1 MTQPLFLVICA
12 LLFLLLV
19 HIFIIIY
26 LFWRQFSQRID
37 TDINAQQ
44 YLVVYASQTGQAEAW
59 AKHTAE
65 QLKIIHEEKVEL
77 LDIQQ
82 LNQQHLQQPSTILW
96 VVSTYGE
103 GDAPDTAQNFVHKIL
118 NQSLDLSYLSFAVL
132 AFGDKRYSNFCQ
144 FGQRIEQWL
153 LQHNAQALFPTVLV
167 DQLNSDDLEQWLI
180 GLEQLTSTTFTSIAL
195 DKEMLAFKFAH
206 RQCLNTGTVGE
217 AIYKVQLIADRNI
230 SWSSGDILEIQCEN
244 DITEIQHFLDTQRQE
259 HSDDLVAKLGR
270 LNLRKLPAR
279 TGLSLLEWI
288 AQFEV
293 LPKREYSIA
302 SLPEQGLVELVV
314 RQQKTETGLGLGSGW
329 LTVGLEQNQP
339 VHASIR
345 NNPSFHL
352 QQDDKPIIL
361 IGNGTGIAGLV
372 AHLRQREHWGYKKN
386 WLIFGE
392 RQQQF
397 DHLYQT
403 EIAYWQQHGYLPHV
417 DYAFSR
423 DQTEKIYVQDRLR
436 QQSSRLQE
444 WIAQGALIYV
454 CGSLKGMAS
463 GVDQVLEELLGTE
476 QLQQLKREQRYLRDV
491 Y

>member
-1 MTQPLFLVICA
+1 M
-12 LLFLLLV
+12 
-19 HIFIIIY
+19 
-26 LFWRQFSQRID
+26 
-37 TDINAQQ
+37 
-44 YLVVYASQTGQAEAW
+44 
-59 AKHTAE
+59 
-65 QLKIIHEEKVEL
+65 
-77 LDIQQ
+77 
-82 LNQQHLQQPSTILW
+82 
-96 VVSTYGE
+96 
-103 GDAPDTAQNFVHKIL
+103 
-118 NQSLDLSYLSFAVL
+118 
-132 AFGDKRYSNFCQ
+132 
-144 FGQRIEQWL
+144 
-153 LQHNAQALFPTVLV
+153 
-167 DQLNSDDLEQWLI
+167 
-180 GLEQLTSTTFTSIAL
+180 
-195 DKEMLAFKFAH
+195 
-206 RQCLNTGTVGE
+206 
-217 AIYKVQLIADRNI
+217 
-230 SWSSGDILEIQCEN
+230 
-244 DITEIQHFLDTQRQE
+244 
-259 HSDDLVAKLGR
+259 
-270 LNLRKLPAR
+270 
-279 TGLSLLEWI
+279 
-288 AQFEV
+288 
-293 LPKREYSIA
+293 
-302 SLPEQGLVELVV
+302 PEQGLVELVV
-314 RQQKTETGLGLGSGW
+314 RQQQTETGLGLGSGW